1 MDCQE
6 VREQL
11 EEMVRGRLAASAA
24 EALEAHLAG
33 CASCREA
40 LEVQRAVRAMV
51 RAGAPRYAAPSE
63 LRARIGAQ
71 VDARAERPRS
81 AGAAWWPWKRLPRW
95 SLAAMAG
102 TLAVLLAVWGPSLW
116 TTRDPVARLVAG
128 GLAEYREY
136 ARRAAPRPATDPAAL
151 LKPLQSELDF
161 PFEPV
166 FEGDPQIHLVSA
178 QVSDLAGRRAATLV
192 YRDGA
197 GRYSALF
204 LMPET
209 GIPIPEQGRVSIE
222 AYKPYHQ
229 ATEGKQ
235 LFLWKQR
242 NLACLLVIDGSE
254 ADGVALF
261 LKIRKAA

>member
-1 MDCQE
+1 MECQE
-6 VREQL
+6 AREQL
-11 EEMVRGRLAASAA
+11 EEMIRGHLAAGAG

-51 RAGAPRYAAPSE
+51 RAGAPRYAAPPD

-71 VDARAERPRS
+71 TGARIERPRS
-81 AGAAWWPWKRLPRW
+81 AGAAWWVPRW
-95 SLAAMAG
+95 SLAAAAG
-102 TLAVLLAVWGPSLW
+102 ALAVLLAVWGSSLW
-116 TTRDPVARLVAG
+116 TARDPVARLVAG
-128 GLAEYREY
+128 GMAEYREY
-136 ARRAAPRPATDPAAL
+136 ASRAAPRPATDPATL
-151 LKPLQSELDF
+151 LKPLQSQLEF

-166 FEGDPQIHLVSA
+166 FEGDPQVHLVSA
-178 QVSDLAGRRAATLV
+178 QLSDLAGRRAATLV
-192 YRDGA
+192 YRDVA

-209 GIPIPEQGRVSIE
+209 GIPIPEQGRMSIE
-222 AYKPYHQ
+222 AYKPYHRV
-229 ATEGKQ
+229 TEGKQ

-242 NLACLLVIDGSE
+242 NLACLLVVDGSE